1 MEPIKTEKPTVT
13 SVTPVA
19 PKLEKYVALTAI
31 YHEGI
36 DYREGDEIE
45 VSEPLAAIW
54 LGNGTIV
61 EPPTK

>member
-1 MEPIKTEKPTVT
+1 MEPLKTEKPTV
-13 SVTPVA
+13 A
-19 PKLEKYVALTAI
+19 PKPKKYVAQAAI

-54 LGNGTIV
+54 LGNGTIA
-61 EPPTK
+61 EIAAKEATK